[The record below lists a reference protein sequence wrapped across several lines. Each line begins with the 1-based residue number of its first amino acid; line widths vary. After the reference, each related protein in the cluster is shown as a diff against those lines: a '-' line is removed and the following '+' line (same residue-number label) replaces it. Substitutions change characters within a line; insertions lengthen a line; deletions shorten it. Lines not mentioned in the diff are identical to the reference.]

1 VVSALAEELGAD
13 AVDVGAAVDVP
24 CDVLAPCALG
34 AVLSAETI
42 PRLRCAAVCGAANN
56 QLATDA
62 DAERL
67 AATGI
72 AYAPDYIVNAGGV
85 INIADET
92 APGGYDRERAWK
104 RIEGIADTVRKVF
117 ALADEHGVTTAAAA
131 DRLAEDRLG
140 QNRR

>member
-1 VVSALAEELGAD
+1 
-13 AVDVGAAVDVP
+13 
-24 CDVLAPCALG
+24 
-34 AVLSAETI
+34 VLSEESI
-42 PRLRCAAVCGAANN
+42 PRLQCAAVCGAANN

-62 DAERL
+62 VAERL
-67 AATGI
+67 AATAI
-72 AYAPDYIVNAGGV
+72 EYAPDYIVNAGGV

-104 RIEGIADTVRKVF
+104 RIEGIADTVRMVF
-117 ALADEHGVTTAAAA
+117 ALADELGVTTAAAA